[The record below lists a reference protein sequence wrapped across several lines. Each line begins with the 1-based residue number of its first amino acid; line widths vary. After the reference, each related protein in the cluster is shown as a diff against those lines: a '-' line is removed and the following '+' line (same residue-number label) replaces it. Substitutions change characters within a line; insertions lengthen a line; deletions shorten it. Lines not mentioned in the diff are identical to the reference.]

1 MEGPRVG
8 LTQTPVLANVG
19 TKARAAGNEPKRSN
33 EIWKEVAIVKPHMTS
48 PTVVCNHCAKRFGGG
63 VTRIRE
69 HILEQCLSLTPAFLK
84 IKQKLLDASEAE
96 SGKKRQKMA
105 DAELEKEIAV
115 SELGGLSKNKKT
127 YAQQD
132 IKSSI
137 SSGTAI
143 TIDNAIADFF
153 YMAAMLLGDLL
164 DSSTQ
169 RLKAEEEPMRK
180 LFMKDGF
187 TILCDGWDDI
197 QSNHLVNLLVGTNR
211 AIYFEGTVKLAST
224 DSEKAEDVA
233 KIIGAEI
240 KSIGMY
246 NVVQV
251 VTDTCSVMKAAWK
264 LLEAEYPW
272 ITCTCCAPHVLNLY
286 LKDIG
291 KIEEVAAV
299 IVKVSQVLNRFW
311 GKSRWPRAR
320 LRETTAANHG
330 KEIGLYRAKV
340 TRFAGQHKQMA
351 RILRLKADLQK
362 VVVSAEYG
370 AQTFSAPTT
379 AASTGDDENPDVQRA
394 AAVLGT
400 KDPVK
405 AMFLLDEDN
414 FWVPLIDT
422 LRVMTPVVKLLRLTD
437 GVAPV
442 MGKILPQ
449 MEAIRETIA
458 NLNMPWKSKV
468 LSIHN
473 ERWVYLQSP
482 MHYAGTCLDPEFLM
496 RDIQTQGS
504 CYNS

>member
-1 MEGPRVG
+1 MEHMEGPRVG

-115 SELGGLSKNKKT
+115 SELGSLSKNKKT

-153 YMAAMLLGDLL
+153 YGCNVAPAVANHPLFKRMVEQLKAAPASFKAPPAVRLLGDLL

-299 IVKVSQVLNRFW
+299 IVKVSKVLNRFW

-340 TRFAGQHKQMA
+340 
-351 RILRLKADLQK
+351 
-362 VVVSAEYG
+362 
-370 AQTFSAPTT
+370 
-379 AASTGDDENPDVQRA
+379 
-394 AAVLGT
+394 
-400 KDPVK
+400 
-405 AMFLLDEDN
+405 
-414 FWVPLIDT
+414 
-422 LRVMTPVVKLLRLTD
+422 
-437 GVAPV
+437 
-442 MGKILPQ
+442 
-449 MEAIRETIA
+449 
-458 NLNMPWKSKV
+458 
-468 LSIHN
+468 
-473 ERWVYLQSP
+473 
-482 MHYAGTCLDPEFLM
+482 
-496 RDIQTQGS
+496 
-504 CYNS
+504 